1 MEPSVLK
8 NLEKLKFLLDSK
20 KDVINQKMTLTT
32 ALQPKINM
40 YGGKQTYETI
50 TTDISGT
57 KILSHTQN
65 NFSSQH
71 HSHSGGSSGFGS
83 SISHQPSYPHPQQHI
98 PLGSQIVRHPA

>member
-8 NLEKLKFLLDSK
+8 NLEKLKMLLDSK

-32 ALQPKINM
+32 ALQPKANI

-65 NFSSQH
+65 NFSSSH
-71 HSHSGGSSGFGS
+71 HLPHSGGSSGYGTA
-83 SISHQPSYPHPQQHI
+83 SHQTSYSYPTQHTQMS
-98 PLGSQIVRHPA
+98 SQIVRHTA